1 MKMFAIEE
9 IYQIF
14 QSNVLEQKNFMKLVR
29 VFIDFLDEKRGKLNI
44 IMCGIMK
51 KCVADDG

>member
-51 KCVADDG
+51 KCVTDDG